1 MAIITISRGSYFRGK
16 EIAHKVA
23 QKLGYACISRE
34 NLLKNAKGFNIPEIK
49 LIRAFQDGPSI
60 LNRFTHGK
68 ERYIAYIQAALL
80 SNLKKDNL
88 VYHGFAFH
96 CFVKDIPCTLKV
108 RITAELWDRMGYVM
122 ERDKISKRDAERF
135 IRKIDE
141 KRGKWSQRLYGID
154 PSDPSLYDLLLHI
167 GEITVED
174 AVDTICH
181 VIGFKQYRTTLESK
195 KAMHDLAL
203 AAEVKAALMDLSPT
217 IDVSCGNGII
227 TLKTDHRSL
236 QERELIANMMDIDKT
251 VRGIKGINV
260 VVEGFSYNN
269 SLHRSNKPTKGTK
282 EIIRTFFSELG

>member
-96 CFVKDIPCTLKV
+96 GFVKEIPCTLKV
-108 RITAELWDRMGYVM
+108 RITAKLKDRIRYVM
-122 ERDKISKRDAERF
+122 ERDKLPKRDAERF
-135 IRKIDE
+135 IERSMSKEESGVNGSTGSIRRIQACMIWFSISDKSHLRMRLIPYVMLLGLNTI
-141 KRGKWSQRLYGID
+141 KRPLNLKSRY
-154 PSDPSLYDLLLHI
+154 
-167 GEITVED
+167 
-174 AVDTICH
+174 
-181 VIGFKQYRTTLESK
+181 VI
-195 KAMHDLAL
+195 
-203 AAEVKAALMDLSPT
+203 
-217 IDVSCGNGII
+217 
-227 TLKTDHRSL
+227 
-236 QERELIANMMDIDKT
+236 
-251 VRGIKGINV
+251 
-260 VVEGFSYNN
+260 
-269 SLHRSNKPTKGTK
+269 
-282 EIIRTFFSELG
+282 